1 MSQIIKLIIY
11 NLHYYFLF
19 NVCSV
24 GCVCDC
30 YSPLC
35 AVDHTAGE
43 ECLVRW
49 GSGGYGVLHS
59 ARLEQTQGCQGELIM
74 YRVSHSARLEQTQGC
89 QGEFIMYGVSH
100 SARLEQT
107 QGCQGY
113 LMVYQGYVVLH
124 SARLEQMHVCKH
136 TVHYVLYVK
145 SLIHDI
151 YFVILNKSP

>member
-11 NLHYYFLF
+11 NLHYYFFF

-59 ARLEQTQGCQGELIM
+59 ARLEQTQGCQGEL
-74 YRVSHSARLEQTQGC
+74 
-89 QGEFIMYGVSH
+89 IMYGVSH